1 MVMLLTVS
9 LTPRPMDNNE
19 IKIKKRMPLLISRL
33 QHWVIRV
40 NGLPFSKK
48 KNRSCPPCNNPR
60 QVRLD
65 KLGKMASGRGGGDP
79 GK

>member
-19 IKIKKRMPLLISRL
+19 IIIKKRMPLLISRL

-40 NGLPFSKK
+40 NGLPFSQKK
-48 KNRSCPPCNNPR
+48 KT
-60 QVRLD
+60 VLALLVTT
-65 KLGKMASGRGGGDP
+65 LGKFA
-79 GK
+79 